1 MSSAKR
7 PYNETIS
14 SNSSNPINDNN
25 DNNDYIVNA
34 VEEQHEVEED
44 MDIEH
49 YLKVEQMSK
58 QSDLFKNQ
66 QEAEEESFISSRR
79 KRLNTDKDT
88 FISNPFP
95 STLNNHSFQ
104 SLSSTSSTRNTL
116 NYSSLRNTI
125 SSTPYPPSG
134 NTSFYKVPTTTNVT
148 YHPLS
153 ESNYISPRDS
163 FNPSNSTLKVSEIE
177 QD

>member
-14 SNSSNPINDNN
+14 SNPINTTLS
-25 DNNDYIVNA
+25 DNNDYIVNV

-49 YLKVEQMSK
+49 YLKVEQPSG
-58 QSDLFKNQ
+58 SFKNQ

-104 SLSSTSSTRNTL
+104 PLSSTSSTRNTL

-125 SSTPYPPSG
+125 SSNP
-134 NTSFYKVPTTTNVT
+134 FYKVPTTTNVA
-148 YHPLS
+148 YHPLY
-153 ESNYISPRDS
+153 ETNYISPRDS
-163 FNPSNSTLKVSEIE
+163 YNNNTYNNSSNSTLKVS
-177 QD
+177 